1 MPTSSEFMS
10 GDGGGD
16 VGVEGGGPG
25 AGDPIDAIDAML
37 RTAELAPIRPGTASA
52 QMLAGY
58 FDLSNALGARLH
70 GDGEKENATF
80 PTFAAWTTETLRI
93 DVARPDDDGAS
104 PRSGPQG
111 LSPGRRIYQRVA
123 DYILGGSGEIAGNLA
138 AGEAMIYEEIGL
150 ALVALLAAIENVPRR
165 AKWQSTWDQF
175 NRNLAEA
182 YENLNL
188 RRSNRERPELIDG
201 TMRAVLQEAVLPYFR
216 VLAEGLA
223 DKDADGGK
231 RRAELILLGTIRLEA
246 YAQTRLQ
253 PVLKR
258 NLSYVPD
265 ALAARVGSRITGRT
279 NRSTVRLRR
288 LYERSQGARR
298 FADEAFAIAATRYVF
313 TLVVGQEVL
322 GLGRDLP
329 VAPPANPVL
338 RDRLPKADRDRYVLG
353 SFFPRDLQTLREP
366 DVWTAWQQFD
376 RSTTEGTRT
385 AVDDWL
391 RYEERLN
398 FIVNLFRSRQQVSAL
413 YGRPGSLPPPM
424 PPRPAPLA
432 PVLPDASPTTQQR
445 LG

>member
-1 MPTSSEFMS
+1 MPTSNAFMS
-10 GDGGGD
+10 GDGGG
-16 VGVEGGGPG
+16 GAGAEGEGQG
-25 AGDPIDAIDAML
+25 AGDPIDAML
-37 RTAELAPIRPGTASA
+37 RTAELAPTEPAVASD

-58 FDLSNALGARLH
+58 FDLSNVLGARLH
-70 GDGEKENATF
+70 GGGEKENATF

-104 PRSGPQG
+104 PPSRPKG
-111 LSPGRRIYQRVA
+111 LRPGRRIYQCVA
-123 DYILGGSGEIAGNLA
+123 DYVLGGSGEIAGNLA
-138 AGEAMIYEEIGL
+138 SGEAMIYEEIGL
-150 ALVALLAAIENVPRR
+150 ALMALLTAIEDGPRR
-165 AKWQSTWDQF
+165 ATWEKRWDQF
-175 NRNLAEA
+175 NRNLADA
-182 YENLNL
+182 YKNLNV
-188 RRSNRERPELIDG
+188 RRSKRERPELIDG

-223 DKDADGGK
+223 EKDAGDRK

-279 NRSTVRLRR
+279 TRSTVRLRR

-313 TLVVGQEVL
+313 TLVVGLEVL
-322 GLGRDLP
+322 RLGRDLP

-338 RDRLPKADRDRYVLG
+338 RDRLPKADRDRYVVG
-353 SFFPRDLQTLREP
+353 SFFPRHLQTVREP
-366 DVWTAWQQFD
+366 DVWAAWQQFD

-398 FIVNLFRSRQQVSAL
+398 FIVNLFRSRQQVSGL
-413 YGRPGSLPPPM
+413 YSRPGSLPPPV